1 MASGLYC
8 VATVLGS
15 ADGEHFHHKEFYQR
29 AKEAGDKRGEES
41 RVLRKKEVVF
51 FITSTK
57 LQKSKVWSRKPGK
70 PSCPDLLP
78 NSPGTHV
85 SLN

>member
-29 AKEAGDKRGEES
+29 AKEAGDKRGGGKQSSQKERGRIFYHFDKTTKEQGLEQKA
-41 RVLRKKEVVF
+41 RKAVL
-51 FITSTK
+51 
-57 LQKSKVWSRKPGK
+57 PGS
-70 PSCPDLLP
+70 PS
-78 NSPGTHV
+78 
-85 SLN
+85 